1 MLARRRRMLEVAK
14 QLIAE
19 GGHDGF
25 TIRDLSRRA
34 KVSVT
39 TIYAAFGDKLGVIAA
54 ALEDYYED
62 LDIAHT
68 PRTTSLTALLGSKD
82 QVRDAILSNKPY
94 ARRYAEL
101 YYSHST
107 DPRIYKA
114 IRAISITAGGHL
126 PWLQKTMR
134 DGDVVPGLTIDYV
147 NDLLANGRLTMLHDW
162 ANGRIS
168 DDGLGLAIK
177 KTFLLLARAV
187 TCGATHAR
195 VDAELR
201 RLLRMSSIDQ

>member
-1 MLARRRRMLEVAK
+1 MLEVAQ

-34 KVSVT
+34 NVSVT

-54 ALEDYYED
+54 ALEDYYDD

-68 PRTTSLTALLGSKD
+68 PRTTSLTALLSSKD
-82 QVRDAILSNKPY
+82 HVRDAILSNKPY

-107 DPRIYKA
+107 DARIYKA

-126 PWLQKTMR
+126 PWLQKAMR
-134 DGDVVPGLTIDYV
+134 DGDLVPGLTLDYV
-147 NDLLANGRLTMLHDW
+147 NDLLANTRLTMLHDW
-162 ANGRIS
+162 ANGRIA
-168 DDGLGLAIK
+168 DDQLGLAIK
-177 KTFLLLARAV
+177 KTFLLMARAV
-187 TCGATHAR
+187 TCGGTQAR
-195 VDAELR
+195 VDQELR
-201 RLLRMSSIDQ
+201 RLLRAASVGD